1 MRKLLQALSILISF
15 QFYGQSPAIIN
26 YQGIVRD
33 QAGAALANQP
43 VSLQFIMLQGP
54 SPGTPVFTEV
64 QSVTTNSLG
73 LFSVQIGS
81 SSNLSAVNF
90 YAGTYSLQVNLDAS
104 GGTNFIAMGDP
115 QLLASVPFALHANS
129 VPATFSNN
137 VLTIGTNNSF
147 TINIPTV
154 ANPTIQASGIAIVSP
169 STGLNFT
176 VDVPPTSIALTTT
189 AGAAA
194 VSSVAP
200 NNFTINLPPAIIT
213 SVTSSG
219 AAVTSTLAS
228 NLYSVHVPPTDI
240 SVSSSVGVAGVSSL
254 GTNSFNINIPVSATT
269 SLVSSGAATT
279 FTLGSNSYSVNVPVS
294 NISVSSTV
302 GLPGVSSSGTNSF
315 AINIPPPI
323 QYTSGPGISITS
335 GTVINNISPDQIVAI
350 TGTNGVTVN
359 GVYPNFT
366 ISPPPLSLNGAGIVT
381 VSPGP
386 AFVIGAPSPSFS
398 SAGPSSI
405 TGVYPNLT
413 ITSPVTPTVSAAGI
427 ATVSAGPNYLVGVQS
442 PSYTSVG
449 PSSITGVYPNLT
461 LTSPVTP
468 TVTAAGIATVSA
480 GPNYLVGVQS
490 PSYTSVGP
498 SSITG
503 VYPNL
508 TLTSPVTPTVT
519 AAGIATVSA
528 GPNYLVGVES
538 PTFTSV
544 GPSSITGVYPNLILN
559 SPVTPT
565 VTAAGIATVSAGPNY
580 VVGVPQP
587 TFAYSNTTGSLT
599 SGTSSAYITPSLSYS
614 AGILSSGPSSNSI
627 AINSGTNALWSTNG
641 NAATNSTVNFIGTT
655 DNTDINFR
663 LNNTKAGRIEGA
675 NQSVYFGLLSG
686 PTGTAAGGNVGL
698 GYAALSSITSGFG
711 NTAVGWQA
719 LQNTTSGIWN
729 TAIGG
734 ASQLNNTTGGS
745 NTSLGYQALRN
756 NTTGNGNIGIGRD
769 ALGSNTAGSGNVVI
783 GSFAMS
789 TNTTGSGNTMIG
801 DLAGQNN
808 VSGSGNVFLG
818 NSAGINELGSNKLY
832 IANNSTIA
840 PLIYGDFVTG
850 NVSIG
855 TATANH
861 KLNVDGN
868 IALENT
874 LGAAAPN
881 RIIGFP
887 TGAVGNHGDL
897 TIQAK
902 SNVFSGIAFT
912 GGNLVLSGGDF
923 NLSGATG
930 PNGGNVIVRAGRNS
944 FDGSG
949 GGDIVF
955 QASGIAYT
963 ERMRIRGV
971 NGFVGIGTAAPN
983 APLQFANTNL
993 NRKIVLVETANNN
1006 HQFIGFGNGAN
1017 ELRYQVNA
1025 AATSHVFYS
1034 AIGAVSSLE
1043 LFRITGD
1050 GNVGIANPT
1059 PNAPLQFANTIVNRK
1074 IVLWE
1079 AADNDHQFYGLG
1091 INGGTLRYQVDATS
1105 AAHVFFAGT
1114 SPASSNEIFRING
1127 TGHIR
1132 MGNEIGTG
1140 QGPAYPVGGSGL
1152 IIRRIYTT
1160 ILSAGEVV
1168 ARTDQMT
1175 FERDGSNGGF
1185 RITNSSGSGNE
1196 VCNCMGVNSA
1206 GAAVN
1211 QALNNIGLG
1220 TTQVYTNGQ
1229 NIVFLHCI
1237 FGDPFNAGHMT
1248 EISISRQFPDF
1259 FWVGTVTTTQNQ

>member
-1 MRKLLQALSILISF
+1 
-15 QFYGQSPAIIN
+15 
-26 YQGIVRD
+26 VRD
-33 QAGAALANQP
+33 QAGAALANQA
-43 VSLQFIMLQGP
+43 VSLQFILLQGP
-54 SPGTPVFTEV
+54 SPGTAVFTEV

-73 LFSVQIGS
+73 LFNVQIGS
-81 SSNLSAVNF
+81 SSNLNAVNF

-104 GGTNFIAMGDP
+104 GGTNFVAMGDP

-147 TINIPTV
+147 TLNIPTI
-154 ANPTIQASGIAIVSP
+154 ANPTIQSSGIALVSP

-194 VSSVAP
+194 INSVSP
-200 NNFTINLPPAIIT
+200 NNFTINIPPAIIS

-219 AAVTSTLAS
+219 AAITTTLAS

-240 SVSSSVGVAGVSSL
+240 SVSSSVGVAGVSSV
-254 GTNSFNINIPVSATT
+254 GTNSFNINIPVAATT

-279 FTLGSNSYSVNVPVS
+279 FTLGSNSYSVHVPVS

-335 GTVINNISPDQIVAI
+335 GTVINNTAPDQPVVI
-350 TGTNGVTVN
+350 TGSNGVSVISA
-359 GVYPNFT
+359 YPNFT
-366 ISPPPLSLNGAGIVT
+366 ISPPPVSLSGAGIVT

-386 AFVIGAPSPSFS
+386 AFVIGAPSPSF
-398 SAGPSSI
+398 A
-405 TGVYPNLT
+405 
-413 ITSPVTPTVSAAGI
+413 
-427 ATVSAGPNYLVGVQS
+427 
-442 PSYTSVG
+442 SVG

-468 TVTAAGIATVSA
+468 SVTAAGIATVSA
-480 GPNYLVGVQS
+480 GPNYVLGVES
-490 PSYTSVGP
+490 PTFASVGP

-508 TLTSPVTPTVT
+508 TLTSPVTPSVT

-528 GPNYLVGVES
+528 GPN
-538 PTFTSV
+538 F
-544 GPSSITGVYPNLILN
+544 
-559 SPVTPT
+559 
-565 VTAAGIATVSAGPNY
+565 

-587 TFAYSNTTGSLT
+587 TFAYSDATGSLT
-599 SGTSSAYITPSLSYS
+599 SGTSSAYITPSLNYS
-614 AGILSSGPSSNSI
+614 AGILSSGPASNSI

-655 DNTDINFR
+655 DNTDLNFR
-663 LNNTKAGRIEGA
+663 INNTKAGRIEGA
-675 NQSVYFGLLSG
+675 NQSVYLGFLSG
-686 PTGTAAGGNVGL
+686 PTATASGGNVGI
-698 GYAALSSITSGFG
+698 GYTALSSITGGIG

-756 NTTGNGNIGIGRD
+756 NTTGNSNIGIGRD
-769 ALGSNTAGSGNVVI
+769 ALGSNTAGSGNVVV

-789 TNTTGSGNTMIG
+789 TNTAGSGNTMIG

-832 IANNSTIA
+832 IANNSTVA

-868 IALENT
+868 IALENA
-874 LGAAAPN
+874 LGVAAPN

-887 TGAVGNHGDL
+887 TGAAGNHGDL

-902 SNVFSGIAFT
+902 SNVFSGIAYT

-983 APLQFANTNL
+983 APLQFSNTNL
-993 NRKIVLVETANNN
+993 NRKVVLFETANNN
-1006 HQFIGFGNGAN
+1006 HQYIGFGNGAN

-1050 GNVGIANPT
+1050 GNVGIANAA

-1079 AADNDHQFYGLG
+1079 AANNDHQFYGLG

-1105 AAHVFFAGT
+1105 AAHVFYAGT
-1114 SPASSNEIFRING
+1114 SPATSNEIFRING
-1127 TGHIR
+1127 TGHMR

-1140 QGPAYPVGGSGL
+1140 QGPTYPFGGNGL
-1152 IIRRIYTT
+1152 VIRRIFTT
-1160 ILSAGEVV
+1160 NTFAGEVV

-1185 RITNSSGSGNE
+1185 RITNSSGNGNE
-1196 VCNCMGVNSA
+1196 VCNCMGVNNA
-1206 GAAVN
+1206 GVAVN
-1211 QALNNIGLG
+1211 RAINNIGLG
-1220 TTQVYTNGQ
+1220 ATQVYTDGQ
-1229 NIVFLHCI
+1229 GIVFLHCI